1 MKDSLPQHADGR
13 FVAVTPEPRVPACSR
28 LETSSTH
35 CGKQRGPFLRLG
47 SGVVPNQSDRNGA
60 IIAAM
65 KTLSLFCVVC
75 GVMCLLVACA
85 ATRPA
90 SINEQCGTVEG
101 WTRLTAPPQEAAL
114 LLSLSGGGMGTSKS
128 RLRTHKPAWF
138 QSEEG
143 LVRYCQYSLS
153 TDLCDGPEYV
163 DFRQVNGAWKS
174 EGGGLEF
181 ICVDARK
188 RI

>member
-1 MKDSLPQHADGR
+1 MAGW
-13 FVAVTPEPRVPACSR
+13 
-28 LETSSTH
+28 
-35 CGKQRGPFLRLG
+35 RGQTAWTVLRLG
-47 SGVVPNQSDRNGA
+47 PSVVPNPSDHNGA
-60 IIAAM
+60 IITAM
-65 KTLSLFCVVC
+65 KTLSLFCALC
-75 GVMCLLVACA
+75 GCICLLVACA

-101 WTRLTAPPQEAAL
+101 WKRLTAPPQEAAFL
-114 LLSLSGGGMGTSKS
+114 LGLSDSATGTSKS

-143 LVRYCQYSLS
+143 LLRYCQYSLS

-163 DFRQVNGAWKS
+163 DFRQVNGTWKS

-188 RI
+188 RT